1 MRTRLVIAS
10 QRVRPEVA
18 GPMTSSAKQSS
29 QRLITWIASS
39 LSLLAMTHQSKL
51 HAVRA
56 FEPEQLPRFV
66 RRRDL
71 VAEVLDDAT
80 DLGDLLGIAFGELAG
95 TNVKRILQAH
105 SHIAADQLQKYRR
118 LEQAAVDAMGEIVQV
133 SGVVAFMLEFDAMAF
148 AERLVDLLDIAKRI
162 RKNIGIG
169 IFRSEEH
176 TS

>member
-71 VAEVLDDAT
+71 VTEVLDDAT

-105 SHIAADQLQKYRR
+105 SHIAADHRR
-118 LEQAAVDAMGEIVQV
+118 GGAEIHLMAAASQDRPQIIVAEQPVGGA
-133 SGVVAFMLEFDAMAF
+133 LH
-148 AERLVDLLDIAKRI
+148 
-162 RKNIGIG
+162 
-169 IFRSEEH
+169 EE
-176 TS
+176 